1 MSKARKEV
9 HFMRMTDL
17 IGKKRDGSELSTEEI
32 KFMIDGYTHGRIPDY
47 QMSAMCM
54 AILFRGMNDREILD
68 LTMSMMHSGEVM
80 DLSAIEGVKADKHS
94 TGGVGDKTSLVLC
107 PMVAACG
114 VKIAKMSGR
123 GLGHTGGTLDK
134 LESFPGFNIS
144 IGEER
149 FVENVKRIGISII
162 GQTAELVPADKLLYA
177 LRDVTGTVPSVPLIV
192 SSIMSK
198 KLASGA
204 DVIVLD
210 VKCGSGAFM
219 KTEAEAEELARGLAR
234 VGRLAGRK
242 CAAVITDMDQPL
254 GNAVGNA
261 LEVKEAIAVLKG
273 EMQGDL
279 LELCLKIGSLILTE
293 GGFADSLEQAE
304 SMLLDTIESGAALEK
319 LAEMV
324 AAQDGCAGDV
334 YDPSRL
340 PDAEFKLAVPSL
352 EAGYISGIEA
362 EKVGLVAMH
371 LGGGRATKESAI
383 DLAVGVVLEKKLGD
397 RVEKGE
403 SLATIHA
410 SDAQKAQQAAE
421 MLRGCFSFSQSE
433 VQRPAF
439 IKGVVR

>member
-1 MSKARKEV
+1 
-9 HFMRMTDL
+9 MRMTDL
-17 IGKKRDGSELSTEEI
+17 ITKKRDGGELSAEEI
-32 KFMIDGYTHGRIPDY
+32 RFMIQGYTKGEIPDY

-54 AILFRGMNDREILD
+54 AILFRGMSEQETLE

-149 FVENVKRIGISII
+149 FAENVRRIGISII

-219 KTEAEAEELARGLAR
+219 KTEEDARALAQGLAR

-261 LEVKEAIAVLKG
+261 LEVKEAISVLKG
-273 EMQGDL
+273 ESKGEL
-279 LELCLKIGSLILTE
+279 LELCLKLGSLILTE
-293 GGFADSLEQAE
+293 GGFAESLEEAE
-304 SMLLDTIESGAALEK
+304 KQLLDSIESGAALKK

-324 AAQDGCAGDV
+324 EAQDGCAEDV

-340 PDAEFKLAVPSL
+340 PDAEYKIPVPSSC
-352 EAGYISGIEA
+352 AGYVSSIEA

-371 LGGGRATKESAI
+371 LGGGRATKESDI

-397 RVEKGE
+397 KVAEGE

-410 SDAQKAQQAAE
+410 SSETKAQEAAE
-421 MLRGCFSFSQSE
+421 LLRACFGFSKE
-433 VQRPAF
+433 PVACPAF

>member
-1 MSKARKEV
+1 
-9 HFMRMTDL
+9 MRMTDL
-17 IGKKRDGSELSTEEI
+17 ISKKRDGGELSTEEI
-32 KFMIDGYTHGRIPDY
+32 SFMIQGYTRGEIPDY

-68 LTMSMMHSGEVM
+68 LTMSMMHSGDVM
-80 DLSAIEGVKADKHS
+80 DLSAIEGIKADKHS

-144 IGEER
+144 IPDER
-149 FVENVKRIGISII
+149 FVENVNKYGISII
-162 GQTAELVPADKLLYA
+162 GQTADIVPADKLLYA
-177 LRDVTGTVPSVPLIV
+177 LRDVTGTVPSIPLIV

-219 KTEAEAEELARGLAR
+219 KNEQEAAELARGLTR

-254 GNAVGNA
+254 GSAVGNA

-273 EMQGDL
+273 EEKGEL
-279 LELCLKIGSLILTE
+279 LELCLSIGSLILTE
-293 GGFADSLEQAE
+293 GGLADSIDAAE
-304 SMLLDTIESGAALEK
+304 KMLLNAVESGAALKK

-324 AAQDGCAGDV
+324 AAQDGSAEDV
-334 YDPSRL
+334 YDTSRL
-340 PDAEFKLAVPSL
+340 PEAPVKYELCSPRAGFVSRIDAEA
-352 EAGYISGIEA
+352 
-362 EKVGLVAMH
+362 VGLVSMH
-371 LGGGRATKESAI
+371 LGGGRVTKEGEI
-383 DLAVGVVLEKKLGD
+383 DLSVGVVLHKKLGD
-397 RVEKGE
+397 RVEQGE

-410 SDAQKAQQAAE
+410 PSEEKARQESENLLACFELSDTPI
-421 MLRGCFSFSQSE
+421 
-433 VQRPAF
+433 QRPAF
-439 IKGVVR
+439 IKAVVR

>member
-1 MSKARKEV
+1 
-9 HFMRMTDL
+9 MRMTDL
-17 IGKKRDGSELSTEEI
+17 IAKKRDGGELSTEEI
-32 KFMIDGYTHGRIPDY
+32 CWMIRAYVDGEVADY

-54 AILFRGMNDREILD
+54 AILFRGMTAQETLD
-68 LTMSMMHSGEVM
+68 LTEAMMHSGEVI

-94 TGGVGDKTSLVLC
+94 TGGVGDKTSLILC

-149 FVENVKRIGISII
+149 FIENVNRIGIALI
-162 GQTAELVPADKLLYA
+162 GQTADIVPADKKLYA

-219 KTEAEAEELARGLAR
+219 KTEAQARELAEGLTR
-234 VGRLAGRK
+234 IGRLAGKK

-254 GNAVGNA
+254 GWAVGNA
-261 LEVKEAIAVLKG
+261 LEVREAISVLKG
-273 EMQGDL
+273 ETKGDL
-279 LELCLKIGSLILTE
+279 LELCLTLGACILTE
-293 GGFADSLEQAE
+293 AGLAADTDEARERLSE
-304 SMLLDTIESGAALEK
+304 TIESGAALKK

-324 AAQDGCAGDV
+324 EAQDGCAADV
-334 YDPSRL
+334 YDTARL
-340 PDAEFKLAVPSL
+340 PLAPFQLEVPAEHS
-352 EAGYISGIEA
+352 GYLRHIEA
-362 EKVGLVAMH
+362 EQVGLISMH
-371 LGGGRATKESAI
+371 LGGGRATKESDI
-383 DLAVGVVLEKKLGD
+383 DLSVGLVLHKKVGD
-397 RVEKGE
+397 KVEAGE
-403 SLATIHA
+403 SLGTIHA
-410 SDAQKAQQAAE
+410 SSPEKAEEAAE
-421 MLRGCFSFSQSE
+421 LLRACCELSDE
-433 VQRPAF
+433 PVERPAF
-439 IKGVVR
+439 IKAIIH